1 VRGRH
6 LVAAILENGLPH
18 RRLGLTVSSR
28 VGNAV
33 ARNRVKRWL
42 REIFRHHRNA
52 LPPGVDVVL
61 IARPGTPQLG
71 HRRLE
76 AEFVTLAERLRAGE
90 GERGRPKSRR
100 RSGTGRRS

>member
-1 VRGRH
+1 LGGRH
-6 LVAAILENGLPH
+6 LVVAILENDLPY

-61 IARPGTPQLG
+61 IARPGSPELG

-76 AEFVTLAERLRAGE
+76 AELVTLAGRLRAGE
-90 GERGRPKSRR
+90 GTRGRSKAR
-100 RSGTGRRS
+100 RSPGRSG